1 MNHWSSLCDLDTIME
16 GDIIKSTCYTPSSM
30 VTCEVRNRYN
40 DETFY
45 AEDLYTGTIVMVNDD
60 TLCKVLKDSEYFA
73 RRNNNV
79 GKSK

>member
-1 MNHWSSLCDLDTIME
+1 ME
-16 GDIIKSTCYTPSSM
+16 GDIIKATCYTPSSLVM
-30 VTCEVRNRYN
+30 CEVRNRYN

>member
-16 GDIIKSTCYTPSSM
+16 GDIIKATCYTPSSM

-40 DETFY
+40 DEAFY

>member
-16 GDIIKSTCYTPSSM
+16 GDIIKATCYTPSSM
-30 VTCEVRNRYN
+30 VTCEVRDRYN